1 MTALVAPATRQV
13 YLFLLLLA
21 AACVGGA
28 LVATQAVQS
37 LSGDIDTMGA
47 AHATFSDDVSD
58 LQQAVNAWSRSGD
71 PRWKADF
78 RTARASYTESA
89 DRLVEL
95 ASDDATLETSVVV
108 ERRAADTWLAQY
120 AVPRMQQPGGD
131 GTYDAQR
138 FMTGQDLYSSFTD
151 ARTRTEEQ
159 VQALRDDA
167 ADDAVLVFRLS
178 IGIALLLLGLGWY
191 VIGRA
196 QTRMLAQVSE
206 PLLELEKVVQRMLKH
221 DPEGR
226 ADPNRGPKEVR
237 AVARALNDL
246 ADAQNRARA
255 VEGRI
260 QDELHVLDSAK
271 DDFVSNVSHELRTP
285 LTTIAGYLEMVS
297 EEFEGKLDP
306 RHERMLEATRRNVT
320 RLRALIDDL
329 LALSKAEHRV
339 TELEPADA
347 GVLVSDAVTDVR
359 MTAARRGITVELTAP
374 DDALEVVCDRAM
386 LYRAFLNI
394 LTNAVKFSHDGGA
407 VEVELTQVGH
417 RVQLAVRDHGIG
429 IPRAELDR
437 LGTRFFRASNA
448 MTNEIAGTG
457 LGLRIVQTIIDK
469 HAGDVVIESAEGE
482 GTTVYVRLRLHAGTG
497 APGAPRTV
505 SRTVSRTVPRSPP
518 GTTVPATATAPP
530 LGPDR
535 SRSSSRRPPGGLR
548 PGPRPSRR
556 RPRRR
561 PRANRSRAVGPTTY
575 DPRGRAVRHAGS
587 GVASAGRSRPTRSGC
602 ARPGRP
608 AWRSGRWVRCGRAA
622 GPTAAAEADAP
633 GNSSRTRAV
642 DYSATSVPVH
652 VPHPAVTTRG
662 APVEGNERTP

>member
-1 MTALVAPATRQV
+1 MANGSSARAGAGRPVTALVAPATRQV

-497 APGAPRTV
+497 APGGAENGV
-505 SRTVSRTVPRSPP
+505 EDGVED
-518 GTTVPATATAPP
+518 GAEVPAGNDGPRNRDGATART
-530 LGPDR
+530 GPEPVVIASAAGR
-535 SRSSSRRPPGGLR
+535 APSRSAPVTAAPATTTSGKPVPGGR
-548 PGPRPSRR
+548 PDDVRP
-556 RPRRR
+556 
-561 PRANRSRAVGPTTY
+561 
-575 DPRGRAVRHAGS
+575 
-587 GVASAGRSRPTRSGC
+587 

-608 AWRSGRWVRCGRAA
+608 SRRERRRQRWQVAPDEERLRPP
-622 GPTAAAEADAP
+622 GPTGLEE
-633 GNSSRTRAV
+633 RALG
-642 DYSATSVPVH
+642 PVR
-652 VPHPAVTTRG
+652 PRG
-662 APVEGNERTP
+662 GPDRGR